1 MIMTKLELWVRL
13 TTKNPHWLCD
23 GVNLTPKGLEKL
35 FDVVY
40 QNAYNEGRKQGIN
53 ESTCKSDPASGKF
66 DDLFSDDLFSTI
78 FGGTFGAKK

>member
-1 MIMTKLELWVRL
+1 MIVNKLELWIHL
-13 TTKNPHWLCD
+13 TSKNLHWLCD

-40 QNAYNEGRKQGIN
+40 QNAYNEGRRQGIN
-53 ESTCKSDPASGKF
+53 ELTRKSDSASGNF
-66 DDLFSDDLFSTI
+66 DDLFSTI